1 MSKIEKR
8 ICPRCNYLGIGED
21 VTCPHCG
28 LALIS
33 KCPVCSAQIRVV
45 FAKYC
50 SICGFRFEDAANA
63 SNGKDGNT
71 KEETGSYIN
80 GK

>member
-1 MSKIEKR
+1 MNKIEKK
-8 ICPRCNYLGIGED
+8 ICPCCNYLGIGSD

-33 KCPVCSAQIRVV
+33 KCPECSAQIRVV

-50 SICGFRFEDAANA
+50 SICGCRFEDTVNTSSRKDGKKKEEA
-63 SNGKDGNT
+63 SNLIDGK
-71 KEETGSYIN
+71 
-80 GK
+80 